1 MPEHNSKNKSWNLSR
16 SMWESSQVQKNKV
29 LIGVISLILNNMADE
44 DLIDYNEEEEQTE
57 IVAEKESKK

>member
-1 MPEHNSKNKSWNLSR
+1 
-16 SMWESSQVQKNKV
+16 
-29 LIGVISLILNNMADE
+29 MADE